1 MGFKLPTGSTTANG
15 NSTDPANP
23 GPVRIDPGLQPGTG
37 TTDVIFGGYYNDAIN
52 KEWGYFAQAM
62 YQAALYTQDGYR
74 PGDSL
79 NMTLG
84 IRYAGFDIVVPQLQ
98 LNFRNMQRDSGDIA
112 DKVSTGGTLLYISPG
127 VIAAI
132 SDQISMYA
140 FIQVPIYQDLNGV
153 QLVPRLIPTV
163 GMEYAF

>member
-1 MGFKLPTGSTTANG
+1 
-15 NSTDPANP
+15 
-23 GPVRIDPGLQPGTG
+23 
-37 TTDVIFGGYYNDAIN
+37 
-52 KEWGYFAQAM
+52 M

-98 LNFRNMQRDSGDIA
+98 LNYRNMQRDSGDIA
-112 DKVSTGGTLLYISPG
+112 DRVSTGGTLLYISPG
-127 VIAAI
+127 VIAI
-132 SDQISMYA
+132 NDQVSMYV
-140 FIQVPIYQDLNGV
+140 FVQVPLYQDLNGV